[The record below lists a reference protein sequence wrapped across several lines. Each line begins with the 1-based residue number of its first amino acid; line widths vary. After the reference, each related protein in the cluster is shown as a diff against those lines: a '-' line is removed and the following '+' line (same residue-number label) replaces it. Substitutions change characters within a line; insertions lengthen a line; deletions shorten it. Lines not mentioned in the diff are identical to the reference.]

1 MPRRSCLDMY
11 EQFRKEYELTH
22 RHRRPATL
30 GLRAS
35 TYALLRVLD
44 ELRREDGPSAAG
56 A

>member
-1 MPRRSCLDMY
+1 MY
-11 EQFRKEYELTH
+11 DEFRKEYEQAH
-22 RHRRPATL
+22 GGKRQADSDDSRRA
-30 GLRAS
+30 LRAS